1 MLPPPPRHLIVAGPS
16 NNGFRQKGLFRVR
29 HIFVLALRIRMFSLA
44 QVPGDMQQCDDA
56 RKCICKRGCDAFET
70 ERETA
75 VDGQVLP

>member
-1 MLPPPPRHLIVAGPS
+1 
-16 NNGFRQKGLFRVR
+16 
-29 HIFVLALRIRMFSLA
+29 MFSLA

-75 VDGQVLP
+75 VDGQVLPENKISTSFLFVMPLVSGMGRSCGCFPNQSMV